1 MGSFNITTLLQSVD
15 QLGQNYVSTAYR
27 ALANAATSGGGTG
40 VAGLLLTLYVIF
52 WGVGIWQ
59 GTASGG
65 PADHAF
71 RLLRAF
77 TIYALATS
85 WNDFQTL
92 VYNLMNEGPSAIG
105 NALLSAVTTADNTGT
120 AVNLAS
126 VNGVQNALQ
135 NMWDTTNNATE
146 AFLQNAGITNWGPYI
161 FAAVF
166 YVVMAVLIGFALF
179 LIMLSKMFMWLLL
192 ALAPIF
198 IILLLFGVTTRF
210 FSGWLS
216 ALVQYFLVQVL
227 VYAFLAFYVSLIQQ
241 TIDTLNGVANTKS
254 PTWATIGPVVL
265 LAIIG
270 ILLLAQ
276 INNVA
281 AAIAG
286 GVPIGAPR
294 IGRFYASV
302 TGARAALAANRGRLA
317 FRNPFNPAS
326 VSRREELAARQRA
339 RVGLR
344 AAAWAETP
352 EFRRLAAQISN
363 PAVTPTARDNRTSSS
378 S

>member
-1 MGSFNITTLLQSVD
+1 MATFNITSLLSSVD
-15 QLGQNYVSTAYR
+15 QIGQNYVSTAYQ
-27 ALANAATSGGGTG
+27 ALASAATSGGGAS

-52 WGVGIWQ
+52 WGVGIWH

-77 TIYALATS
+77 LIYAMATKWS
-85 WNDFQTL
+85 DFQTL
-92 VYNLMNEGPSAIG
+92 VYNFMNQGPSAIG
-105 NALLSAVTTADNTGT
+105 NALLSAVTSANSTGT
-120 AVNLAS
+120 SANLNS
-126 VNGVQNALQ
+126 VSGVQSALQ
-135 NMWDTTNNATE
+135 NMWDTTNSATE

-179 LIMLSKMFMWLLL
+179 LIVLSKLFMWLLL
-192 ALAPIF
+192 ALAPLF
-198 IILLLFGVTTRF
+198 ILLLLFGVTSRF
-210 FSGWLS
+210 FSGWLG
-216 ALVQYFLVQVL
+216 ALVQYFFVQVL

-241 TIDTLNGVANTKS
+241 TIDALNGVATSKS
-254 PTWATIGPVVL
+254 ATWGTIGPVVL

-286 GVPIGAPR
+286 GVPIHSPR
-294 IGRFYASV
+294 IGAFLATVSGYRL
-302 TGARAALAANRGRLA
+302 GRAANNARLA
-317 FRNPFNPAS
+317 FRNPLNPAS

-344 AAAWAETP
+344 AASWAQTA
-352 EFRRLAAQISN
+352 EFRRLAEQIKH
-363 PAVTPTARDNRTSSS
+363 PGAGARSGEGAKS
-378 S
+378 

>member
-1 MGSFNITTLLQSVD
+1 MASFNITSLMNSVD
-15 QLGQNYVSTAYR
+15 QIGQNYVSTAYQ
-27 ALANAATSGGGTG
+27 ALSNAATQGGATS

-59 GTASGG
+59 GTATGG
-65 PADHAF
+65 PADLAF

-77 TIYALATS
+77 VIYALASS
-85 WNDFQTL
+85 WADFQTL
-92 VYNLMNEGPSAIG
+92 AYKFMNDGPSAIG
-105 NALLSAVTTADNTGT
+105 NALLSAVTTSNNAGT
-120 AVNLAS
+120 AVNLTS

-166 YVVMAVLIGFALF
+166 YVVMAILIGFALF
-179 LIMLSKMFMWLLL
+179 LIVLSKLFMWLLL
-192 ALAPIF
+192 ALAPVF
-198 IILLLFGVTTRF
+198 ILLLLFGVTSRF
-210 FSGWLS
+210 FSGWTS
-216 ALVQYFLVQVL
+216 ALVQYFFVQVL

-241 TIDTLNGVANTKS
+241 TIDTLNGVANNKTA
-254 PTWATIGPVVL
+254 TWATIGPVVL

-286 GVPIGAPR
+286 GIPIGAPR
-294 IGRFYASV
+294 LRSLVETVSGF
-302 TGARAALAANRGRLA
+302 RAAWAVNNVRLA
-317 FRNPFNPAS
+317 IRNPLNPAS

-339 RVGLR
+339 RIGLR
-344 AAAWAETP
+344 STTWAQSP
-352 EFRRLAAQISN
+352 EFQRLANQLKNSAAPT
-363 PAVTPTARDNRTSSS
+363 PAKAGRA
-378 S
+378 